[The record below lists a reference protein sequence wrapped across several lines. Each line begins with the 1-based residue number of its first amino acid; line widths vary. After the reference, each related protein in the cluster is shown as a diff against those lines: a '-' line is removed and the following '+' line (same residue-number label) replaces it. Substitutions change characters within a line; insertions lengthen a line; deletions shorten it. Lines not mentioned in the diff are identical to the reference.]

1 MKGLLAHNKALDVAE
16 EAAKTSWE
24 AVVAKEDVGGLK
36 EKSVS
41 SSSSFDNDI
50 SIDVA
55 EILCTDGLGRGCN
68 RGAFVI

>member
-1 MKGLLAHNKALDVAE
+1 MLAHNRALDVAE

-36 EKSVS
+36 KKSVS

-55 EILCTDGLGRGCN
+55 GYCVLMVLDVAAIVELL
-68 RGAFVI
+68 